1 MKLFRKKNT
10 QPTQISPRTAR
21 STPADNFYS
30 QHAGEAPLDGHSADS
45 GGRQIHRMSRHSP
58 ARLREETSNRVSNKA
73 IAILLFRTVL
83 IVVLLVAGLI
93 ALKWG
98 LSFLDKP
105 SEKKQQQWAAN
116 AMRME
121 KSSAMGELPAGA
133 AVPSAQVVSAA
144 LIEQRLERWEQTERH
159 LRSAEALSRRGIND
173 EAAERLGQALRITP
187 DNREAQQML
196 VDIYMQQGLYAE
208 AVPLC
213 IRLLDQDSRQPILQM
228 NLLRALEA
236 SKQSEAGL
244 VLAER
249 LLLDQP
255 NNLIVLSIVATG
267 QLKQGKQE
275 AGLALFERIL
285 KNDPKNTEALENC
298 GKVYFAQK
306 DPQKAVP
313 YYLELVRFDP
323 KPSHYQMLARCY
335 AQLNQ
340 AGKAV
345 VFLGQAASLF
355 GETTIAPWLRDVG
368 FDSVRETV
376 EFRSFADRVV
386 GVETRKAIEDINRR
400 EAEKATSVAPGGGL
414 ELPKRPE
421 LNAIQPQK

>member
-1 MKLFRKKNT
+1 MKLFGKKNT
-10 QPTQISPRTAR
+10 QTAKGGSRTAR
-21 STPADNFYS
+21 SVPVDNFYS
-30 QHAGEAPLDGHSADS
+30 QHAGETPLDDYSAGS
-45 GGRQIHRMSRHSP
+45 GGRQTHRTSRHSP
-58 ARLREETSNRVSNKA
+58 ARIREENSNRASNKA

-83 IVVLLVAGLI
+83 IVVLLVAGFF
-93 ALKWG
+93 ALRWG
-98 LSFLDKP
+98 LSLLDKP

-121 KSSAMGELPAGA
+121 KSSTMGEFSAPAEL
-133 AVPSAQVVSAA
+133 VVSST
-144 LIEQRLERWEQTERH
+144 LIEQRLERWEQTEQH
-159 LRSAEALSRRGIND
+159 LRSAESLSRRGIND

-213 IRLLDQDSRQPILQM
+213 IRLLDQDSRQPALQM
-228 NLLRALEA
+228 NLLRALQA
-236 SKQSEAGL
+236 SRQFEAGL

-255 NNLIVLSIVATG
+255 NNQMVLSIAAAG
-267 QLKQGKQE
+267 QLRQGKQE
-275 AGLALFERIL
+275 PALVLFERML

-298 GKVYFAQK
+298 GKIYFAQK

-313 YYLELVRFDP
+313 YYLELVRLDP
-323 KPSHYQMLARCY
+323 KPDYYQMLARCY
-335 AQLNQ
+335 AQLTQ

-355 GETTIAPWLRDVG
+355 GETVIASWLRDVG

-386 GVETRKAIEDINRR
+386 GIETRKAIEEINRR
-400 EAEKATSVAPGGGL
+400 EAEKAASVAPGGGL
-414 ELPKRPE
+414 ERPKQPE
-421 LNAIQPQK
+421 LDAIRPQK